1 MVSRFVVGALLAAIL
16 LAALLVF
23 AARSTQAAP
32 ATPLPACT
40 PAQRQ
45 AWPITDRNTI
55 VEGRTILI
63 HTSPDGTRRCGEVQV
78 STQRPTGPKKV
89 RK

>member
-1 MVSRFVVGALLAAIL
+1 MIIRHAAI
-16 LAALLVF
+16 VF
-23 AARSTQAAP
+23 ALAVTLAP
-32 ATPLPACT
+32 AKPLPACT
-40 PAQRQ
+40 PAQRET
-45 AWPITDRNTI
+45 WPITDRNTI

-78 STQRPTGPKKV
+78 STARPQAPKKV

>member
-1 MVSRFVVGALLAAIL
+1 MHSLARFAP
-16 LAALLVF
+16 LVF
-23 AARSTQAAP
+23 ALAVTLAP
-32 ATPLPACT
+32 AKPLPACT
-40 PAQRQ
+40 PAQRET
-45 AWPITDRNTI
+45 WPITDRNTI

-78 STQRPTGPKKV
+78 STARPTGPKKV

>member
-1 MVSRFVVGALLAAIL
+1 MHSLARFAPFVIGLALLTGAPTAA
-16 LAALLVF
+16 
-23 AARSTQAAP
+23 QAAP
-32 ATPLPACT
+32 AKPLPACT
-40 PAQRQ
+40 PAQRA

-63 HTSPDGTRRCGEVQV
+63 HTSPDGRRCGEVQV
-78 STQRPTGPKKV
+78 STQRPQAPRKV